1 MKLIS
6 TFLASSSLL
15 TLTNAFSSYHHHH
28 HHHRATTV
36 TTRQL
41 MMTTTPLS
49 SSSQQQSRRDLL
61 TTVVGTATATA
72 AALLIAPTVVEA
84 KDAAAPA
91 RAVVGFQGVWFDPKH
106 PDGYRTIRLAKG
118 GKSYVMTLSDGVSKE
133 EMLDEKVE
141 KTYNDIPV
149 KLNDNDNKQLTIDFS
164 FKGGPKDVVG
174 VLSEDGKKLTFPDG
188 NTWVKNKYKFDGVY
202 SVTDTTGKNIIPGQY
217 RVLRQGK
224 ERKNKGFTTIVNVEL
239 VNDKDKWILTK
250 AKQQGSLLAIPT
262 VDFTFYNL
270 PTGSGKDAKVEEEVI
285 GSLYLVKR
293 NTIAPYGTFVFPDG
307 TRWSQL

>member
-1 MKLIS
+1 M
-6 TFLASSSLL
+6 
-15 TLTNAFSSYHHHH
+15 TNAFSS
-28 HHHRATTV
+28 HHHRATT
-36 TTRQL
+36 TTTSQL
-41 MMTTTPLS
+41 MMATTPQS
-49 SSSQQQSRRDLL
+49 SSQQSRRDIL

-72 AALLIAPTVVEA
+72 AALIIAPTAVL
-84 KDAAAPA
+84 AADKAPA
-91 RAVVGFQGVWFDPKH
+91 ATGFTGSQGVWFDPKH
-106 PDGYRTIRLAKG
+106 PDGYRAIRIKG
-118 GKSYVMTLSDGVSKE
+118 GKSGVMTLSDGLSKE
-133 EMLDEKVE
+133 EILDEKVE

-149 KLNDNDNKQLTIDFS
+149 KLNGDDNTLTIDFS

-188 NTWVKNKYKFDGVY
+188 NTWVKNKFKFDGVY
-202 SVTDTTGKNIIPGQY
+202 SVTDATGKTTIPGAY

-224 ERKNKGFTTIVNVEL
+224 ERKNKGFTTIINVEL
-239 VNDKDKWILTK
+239 GTDKGKSTFVK

-270 PTGSGKDAKVEEEVI
+270 PTGSGKDAKVEKEVI

>member
-6 TFLASSSLL
+6 TFLTSSSLL
-15 TLTNAFSSYHHHH
+15 TMTLTMTNAFSSYHHHH
-28 HHHRATTV
+28 RATTV
-36 TTRQL
+36 TTSQL
-41 MMTTTPLS
+41 MMATQPHSSS

-72 AALLIAPTVVEA
+72 AALIIAPS
-84 KDAAAPA
+84 
-91 RAVVGFQGVWFDPKH
+91 AVVAAEPAWRSQGVWFDPKH
-106 PDGYRTIRLAKG
+106 PDGYRTIRVLKGCKG
-118 GKSYVMTLSDGVSKE
+118 GVMTLSDGVSKE
-133 EMLDEKVE
+133 EMLEEKVE

-149 KLNDNDNKQLTIDFS
+149 KLNDIDNNLTFDFS

-174 VLSEDGKKLTFPDG
+174 VLSDDGKKLTFPDG
-188 NTWVKNKYKFDGVY
+188 NTWVKNKYKFDGMY
-202 SVTDTTGKNIIPGQY
+202 SVTDTTGKSLIAGRY
-217 RVLRQGK
+217 CFLRQGK

-239 VNDKDKWILTK
+239 GSDKGKSTFVK

-262 VDFTFYNL
+262 VDFTFFNL
-270 PTGSGKDAKVEEEVI
+270 PTGTGKDAKVEEEVI

>member
-6 TFLASSSLL
+6 SNFLAFALSLL
-15 TLTNAFSSYHHHH
+15 TMTHAFSS
-28 HHHRATTV
+28 HHHRATTTL
-36 TTRQL
+36 TTTSQL
-41 MMTTTPLS
+41 MMAT
-49 SSSQQQSRRDLL
+49 SQQQSRRDIL

-72 AALLIAPTVVEA
+72 AALVMAPSAVEA
-84 KDAAAPA
+84 KDAAPA
-91 RAVVGFQGVWFDPKH
+91 ATGFTGSQGVWFDPKH
-106 PDGYRTIRLAKG
+106 PDGYRAIRIKG
-118 GKSYVMTLSDGVSKE
+118 GKAGVMTLSDGLSKE
-133 EMLDEKVE
+133 EILDEKVE

-149 KLNDNDNKQLTIDFS
+149 KLNGEDNTLTIDFS

-174 VLSEDGKKLTFPDG
+174 VLSDDGKKLTFPDG
-188 NTWVKNKYKFDGVY
+188 NTWVKNKFKFDGVY
-202 SVTDTTGKNIIPGQY
+202 SVTDTTGKNLIPGAY

-239 VNDKDKWILTK
+239 GSDKGGKSTFVK

-262 VDFTFYNL
+262 VDFIFYNL
-270 PTGSGKDAKVEEEVI
+270 PTGGSGKEAKVEEEVI

>member
-6 TFLASSSLL
+6 NFLASSSLL
-15 TLTNAFSSYHHHH
+15 TMTHAFSS
-28 HHHRATTV
+28 HHHRATT
-36 TTRQL
+36 TTTTSQL
-41 MMTTTPLS
+41 MMAS
-49 SSSQQQSRRDLL
+49 SKHQSRRDIL

-72 AALLIAPTVVEA
+72 AALVMAPTVVEA
-84 KDAAAPA
+84 KDTAPA
-91 RAVVGFQGVWFDPKH
+91 ATGFTGSQGVWFDPKH
-106 PDGYRTIRLAKG
+106 PDGYRAIRIKG
-118 GKSYVMTLSDGVSKE
+118 GKSGVMTLSDGLSKE
-133 EMLDEKVE
+133 EILDEKVE

-149 KLNDNDNKQLTIDFS
+149 KLNGEDNTLTIDFS

-174 VLSEDGKKLTFPDG
+174 VLSDDGKKLTFPDG
-188 NTWVKNKYKFDGVY
+188 NTWVKNKFKFDGVY
-202 SVTDTTGKNIIPGQY
+202 SVTDTTGKNLIPGAY

-239 VNDKDKWILTK
+239 GSDKGGKSTFVK

-262 VDFTFYNL
+262 VDFIFYNL
-270 PTGSGKDAKVEEEVI
+270 PTGGSGKEAKVEEEVI

>member
-1 MKLIS
+1 MQLIS
-6 TFLASSSLL
+6 SNFLAFALSSL
-15 TLTNAFSSYHHHH
+15 TMTHAFSSP
-28 HHHRATTV
+28 HHRATT
-36 TTRQL
+36 TTATTSPL
-41 MMTTTPLS
+41 MMATSP
-49 SSSQQQSRRDLL
+49 QQSRRDLL
-61 TTVVGTATATA
+61 TTVVGTATAAA
-72 AALLIAPTVVEA
+72 AALVMAPSAVEA
-84 KDAAAPA
+84 KDAAPA
-91 RAVVGFQGVWFDPKH
+91 ATGVTGSQGVWFDPKH
-106 PDGYRTIRLAKG
+106 PDGYRAIRIKG
-118 GKSYVMTLSDGVSKE
+118 GKSGVMTLSDGLSKE
-133 EMLDEKVE
+133 EILDEKVE

-149 KLNDNDNKQLTIDFS
+149 KLNGEDNTLTIDFS

-188 NTWVKNKYKFDGVY
+188 NTWVKNKFKFDGVY
-202 SVTDTTGKNIIPGQY
+202 SVTDTTGKTLIPGAY

-239 VNDKDKWILTK
+239 GSDKGKSTFVK

-262 VDFTFYNL
+262 VDFTFYQL
-270 PTGSGKDAKVEEEVI
+270 PTGGSGKEAKVEEEVI

>member
-1 MKLIS
+1 MKLIIS
-6 TFLASSSLL
+6 NFLAFASLS
-15 TLTNAFSSYHHHH
+15 TMTMTNAFSS
-28 HHHRATTV
+28 HHHRATTS
-36 TTRQL
+36 QL
-41 MMTTTPLS
+41 MMATPQS
-49 SSSQQQSRRDLL
+49 QQSRRDIL
-61 TTVVGTATATA
+61 TSVVGTATATA
-72 AALLIAPTVVEA
+72 AALIIAPTAAEA
-84 KDAAAPA
+84 KDAAPA
-91 RAVVGFQGVWFDPKH
+91 ATGFTGSQGVWFDPKH

-118 GKSYVMTLSDGVSKE
+118 VKGGVMTLSDGLSKE
-133 EMLDEKVE
+133 EILDEKVE

-149 KLNDNDNKQLTIDFS
+149 KLNENDNTVTIDFS

-202 SVTDTTGKNIIPGQY
+202 SVTDTTGKTLIPGAY

-239 VNDKDKWILTK
+239 GTDKGKSTFVK
-250 AKQQGSLLAIPT
+250 ARQQGSLLAIPT

-270 PTGSGKDAKVEEEVI
+270 PTGSGKDAKVEEEVT
-285 GSLYLVKR
+285 GALYLIKR

>member
-1 MKLIS
+1 M
-6 TFLASSSLL
+6 ASSK
-15 TLTNAFSSYHHHH
+15 H
-28 HHHRATTV
+28 
-36 TTRQL
+36 
-41 MMTTTPLS
+41 
-49 SSSQQQSRRDLL
+49 QSRRDIL

-72 AALLIAPTVVEA
+72 AALVMAPTVVEA
-84 KDAAAPA
+84 KDTAPA
-91 RAVVGFQGVWFDPKH
+91 ATGFTGSQGVWFDPKH
-106 PDGYRTIRLAKG
+106 PDGYRAIRIKG
-118 GKSYVMTLSDGVSKE
+118 GKSGVMTLSDGLSKE
-133 EMLDEKVE
+133 EILDEKVE

-149 KLNDNDNKQLTIDFS
+149 KLNGEDNTLTIDFS

-188 NTWVKNKYKFDGVY
+188 NTWVKNKFKFDGVY
-202 SVTDTTGKNIIPGQY
+202 SVTDTTGKNTIPGAY

-239 VNDKDKWILTK
+239 GSDKGKSTFVK

-262 VDFTFYNL
+262 VDFIFYNL
-270 PTGSGKDAKVEEEVI
+270 PTGGSGKEAKVEEEVI

>member
-1 MKLIS
+1 M
-6 TFLASSSLL
+6 
-15 TLTNAFSSYHHHH
+15 
-28 HHHRATTV
+28 
-36 TTRQL
+36 
-41 MMTTTPLS
+41 
-49 SSSQQQSRRDLL
+49 
-61 TTVVGTATATA
+61 
-72 AALLIAPTVVEA
+72 
-84 KDAAAPA
+84 
-91 RAVVGFQGVWFDPKH
+91 
-106 PDGYRTIRLAKG
+106 
-118 GKSYVMTLSDGVSKE
+118 GKM
-133 EMLDEKVE
+133 E

-149 KLNDNDNKQLTIDFS
+149 KLNDTDNKQVTIDFS

-188 NTWVKNKYKFDGVY
+188 NTWVKNKFKFDGVY
-202 SVTDTTGKNIIPGQY
+202 SVTDTTGKNILPGQY

-239 VNDKDKWILTK
+239 VNDKNQWAFTK

-270 PTGSGKDAKVEEEVI
+270 PTGTGKDAKVEEEVI

>member
-1 MKLIS
+1 M
-6 TFLASSSLL
+6 ASSK
-15 TLTNAFSSYHHHH
+15 H
-28 HHHRATTV
+28 
-36 TTRQL
+36 
-41 MMTTTPLS
+41 
-49 SSSQQQSRRDLL
+49 QSRRDIL

-72 AALLIAPTVVEA
+72 AALVMAPTVVEA
-84 KDAAAPA
+84 KDTAPA
-91 RAVVGFQGVWFDPKH
+91 ATGFTGSQGVWFDPKH
-106 PDGYRTIRLAKG
+106 PDGYRAIRIKG
-118 GKSYVMTLSDGVSKE
+118 GKSGVMTLSDGLSKE
-133 EMLDEKVE
+133 EILDEKVE

-149 KLNDNDNKQLTIDFS
+149 KLNGEDNTLTIDFS

-188 NTWVKNKYKFDGVY
+188 NTWVKNKFKFDGVY
-202 SVTDTTGKNIIPGQY
+202 SVTDTTGKNTIPGAY

-239 VNDKDKWILTK
+239 GSDKGKSTFVK

-262 VDFTFYNL
+262 VDFTFYQL
-270 PTGSGKDAKVEEEVI
+270 PTGSGKEAKVEEEVI